1 MRGITIKE
9 AYNDEC
15 HIGTVLLNERSPEQ
29 LKEAIIAAIESHFD
43 CDSVKVDEVSYKD
56 AIFMITKFDK
66 GFFECEVKYCDDDD
80 FTEETI
86 EIETTTLF

>member
-15 HIGTVLLNERSPEQ
+15 HIGTVLLNERSSEQ
-29 LKEAIIAAIESHFD
+29 IKEAIIAAIESHFD
-43 CDSVKVDEVSYKD
+43 CDSVNVDEASYKD
-56 AIFMITKFDK
+56 AIFMLTKFER
-66 GFFECEVKYCDDDD
+66 GFIECEVNNDDD

-86 EIETTTLF
+86 EIETTFFW